1 MVYLPG
7 MEALKS
13 DITKQ
18 VVEAMEAYDYDSYTA
33 EDVRCALAKRNRT
46 PEDFAALL
54 SPAAEPFI
62 EEMAQCAKVEKE
74 NHFGN
79 SVCFFT
85 PLYIANYCENYCI
98 YCGFNCHNRIRRA
111 KLNAEEMLF
120 STIYFLPSGKADGR
134 GRTTWWG
141 NYEKEYICFCD
152 K

>member
-1 MVYLPG
+1 MEHINESILSEEIKEHQKEARIDHMVYLPG

-33 EDVRCALAKRNRT
+33 EDVRCALAKGNRT

-79 SVCFFT
+79 SVCF
-85 PLYIANYCENYCI
+85 L
-98 YCGFNCHNRIRRA
+98 RRSISPIIV
-111 KLNAEEMLF
+111 KIIV
-120 STIYFLPSGKADGR
+120 STAGLTVITVSAGQ
-134 GRTTWWG
+134 
-141 NYEKEYICFCD
+141 N
-152 K
+152 

>member
-1 MVYLPG
+1 MEHINESILSEEIKEHQKEARIDHMVYLPG

-111 KLNAEEMLF
+111 KLNAEEDKPDENP
-120 STIYFLPSGKADGR
+120 FL
-134 GRTTWWG
+134 
-141 NYEKEYICFCD
+141 C
-152 K
+152 

>member
-1 MVYLPG
+1 MEHINESILSEEIKEHQKEARIDHMVYLPG

-79 SVCFFT
+79 SVCF
-85 PLYIANYCENYCI
+85 L
-98 YCGFNCHNRIRRA
+98 RRSILPIIV
-111 KLNAEEMLF
+111 KIIV
-120 STIYFLPSGKADGR
+120 STAGLTVITVSAGQ
-134 GRTTWWG
+134 
-141 NYEKEYICFCD
+141 N
-152 K
+152 